1 MLGLALAG
9 VLAIIC
15 GRADGFASPIKMT
28 RTWSSST
35 LRLEAV
41 ESSSTAGGQTED
53 LPQALIFDCD
63 GVLADT
69 ERDGHRP
76 AFNSAFM
83 IKNLDC
89 EWSVELYGKLLS
101 VGGGKERMTAHW
113 DEVGWP
119 DCAKTADERSLL
131 VKELHLLKTALFNQ
145 AVVDGEIPL
154 RTGVIRLID
163 EAIYRKVPLA
173 VCSTSNDKAV
183 TNLVKTLMG
192 KERLERIQIF
202 AGDIV
207 KKKKPNPDI
216 YDLAKDT
223 MGLDPA
229 RVVVIEDSHIGLT
242 AAKAAGMNCLVTKSS
257 YTGDE
262 DFSAAD
268 QVAEELGEDGEAS
281 SSVTLATL
289 GAILRER
296 ASATSS

>member
-1 MLGLALAG
+1 MSSRSHRTSLRAG
-9 VLAIIC
+9 E
-15 GRADGFASPIKMT
+15 ASSAAP
-28 RTWSSST
+28 
-35 LRLEAV
+35 V
-41 ESSSTAGGQTED
+41 ESSAEGHTEG

-76 AFNSAFM
+76 AFNAAFK

-89 EWSVELYGKLLS
+89 VWDVERYGKLLA

-119 DCAKTADERSLL
+119 DCAKTAEERSML

-145 AVVDGEIPL
+145 AVVDGNIPL
-154 RTGVIRLID
+154 RKGVIRLVD
-163 EAIYRKVPLA
+163 EAIYKKVPLA

-192 KERLERIQIF
+192 KERLERIKIF
-202 AGDIV
+202 AGDV
-207 KKKKPNPDI
+207 VEKKKPNPDI

-223 MGLDPA
+223 MGLDPGL
-229 RVVVIEDSHIGLT
+229 VVVIEDSHIGLT

-257 YTGDE
+257 YTADE

-268 QVAEELGEDGEAS
+268 QVTQELGEDGEAAG
-281 SSVTLATL
+281 SVTLATL
-289 GAILRER
+289 AAIVKER
-296 ASATSS
+296 ASVQ